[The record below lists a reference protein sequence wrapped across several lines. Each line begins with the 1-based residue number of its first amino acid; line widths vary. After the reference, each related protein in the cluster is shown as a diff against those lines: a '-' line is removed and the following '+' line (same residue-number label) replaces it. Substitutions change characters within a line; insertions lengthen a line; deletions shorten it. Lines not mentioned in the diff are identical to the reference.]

1 MDFFPLNLLF
11 SEILTNLSKAVILHT
26 LALFRRFL
34 SLLSRITVEFR
45 PTMYMFKRSGKIGI
59 GKVYVQCTCYMY
71 VHYARTVHHTHICM
85 VCNLCCSTYT
95 CTYMYKHTW
104 TLYCTCTRSIHLHV
118 NRNCNYKYVWKRKKM
133 IYCSNKHLDES
144 LRFFWHCIQVCRIL
158 SSLHSAWNS
167 LDAADAYIN

>member
-59 GKVYVQCTCYMY
+59 GKVYVPISCTMY
-71 VHYARTVHHTHICM
+71 TVHVQYIIHIFVWSATYSVQRIHVHICINIHELYI
-85 VCNLCCSTYT
+85 VHVPGLC
-95 CTYMYKHTW
+95 
-104 TLYCTCTRSIHLHV
+104 TLTR
-118 NRNCNYKYVWKRKKM
+118 K
-133 IYCSNKHLDES
+133 
-144 LRFFWHCIQVCRIL
+144 
-158 SSLHSAWNS
+158 
-167 LDAADAYIN
+167 